1 MAVGR
6 REPARLQYVRF
17 ENNSPDGADD
27 SVISRLPKAKEWMPL
42 PVREAYLERVATAA
56 TIETLDT
63 LLREARQR
71 YLGPSLGDVFAAVD
85 RRRRELER

>member
-6 REPARLQYVRF
+6 CEPARLLYVRF
-17 ENNSPDGADD
+17 ENNLPDGADD
-27 SVISRLPKAKEWMPL
+27 SLVLRSPKAKEWMPL
-42 PVREAYLERVATAA
+42 TVCEAYVERVATAT
-56 TIETLDT
+56 TIATLDA